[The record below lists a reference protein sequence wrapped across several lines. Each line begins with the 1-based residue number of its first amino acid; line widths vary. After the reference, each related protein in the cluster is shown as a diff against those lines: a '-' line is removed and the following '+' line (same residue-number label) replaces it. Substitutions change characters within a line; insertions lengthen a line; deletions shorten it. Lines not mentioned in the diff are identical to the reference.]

1 MLKSSSVSPG
11 KPVIKVVLLAIAAV
25 LSVVLF
31 ADMVIPVV
39 IDEVGNLTGDYSR
52 YNTLLYLLPMV
63 GVFGLMVLIVRV
75 FTDDKR

>member
-1 MLKSSSVSPG
+1 MAISAD
-11 KPVIKVVLLAIAAV
+11 PVIKVVLLAIAAV

-75 FTDDKR
+75 FTEDKR

>member
-1 MLKSSSVSPG
+1 MAISAD
-11 KPVIKVVLLAIAAV
+11 PVIKVVLLAIAAV